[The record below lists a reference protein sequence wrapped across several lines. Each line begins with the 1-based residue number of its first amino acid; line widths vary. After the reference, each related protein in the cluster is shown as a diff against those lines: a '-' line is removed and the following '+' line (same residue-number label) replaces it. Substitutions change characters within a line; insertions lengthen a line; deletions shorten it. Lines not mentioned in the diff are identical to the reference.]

1 MISEMVVCLINN
13 LMQEKLLKRKM
24 QNVIA
29 EALLAKNG
37 PLTIS
42 EHGAIVSQVKQEI
55 AQARA
60 ELLQISGDAFA
71 SKSMSPLHLFI
82 TKLVFFPIP

>member
-1 MISEMVVCLINN
+1 MVVSLIND

-24 QNVIA
+24 QDLIA

-42 EHGAIVSQVKQEI
+42 EHETIVSQVKQEI
-55 AQARA
+55 VQARA
-60 ELLQISGDAFA
+60 ELLQTRGDA
-71 SKSMSPLHLFI
+71 SKSMSLFLYLLYKLLH
-82 TKLVFFPIP
+82 

>member
-1 MISEMVVCLINN
+1 MVVSLIND
-13 LMQEKLLKRKM
+13 LMQEKLLKQKM
-24 QNVIA
+24 QDLIA

-42 EHGAIVSQVKQEI
+42 EHETIVSQVKQEI

-60 ELLQISGDAFA
+60 ELLQTRGDA
-71 SKSMSPLHLFI
+71 SKSMSLFLYLRYKLLH
-82 TKLVFFPIP
+82 